1 LLLNNL
7 YTIESQTKSEQW
19 VTSSLKLDA
28 NHAIFKGHFPGQPV
42 LPGVCMLEMISEIMG
57 GLLKKNFH
65 ISAAPLVKFLRMID
79 PRKNP
84 DINVE
89 INYQEKG
96 SGVAAGGKIFCGPEI
111 FMKFQLTLLAD
122 PV

>member
-1 LLLNNL
+1 MLNNL
-7 YTIESQTKSEQW
+7 YKIESQTMSDQW
-19 VTSSLKLDA
+19 VTTSVKLDA
-28 NHAIFKGHFPGQPV
+28 NHAIFRGHFPGQPV

-57 GLLKKNFH
+57 SLLEKNIR

-89 INYQEKG
+89 INYQETG
-96 SGVAAGGKIFCGPEI
+96 PGFAASGKIFSGPEI